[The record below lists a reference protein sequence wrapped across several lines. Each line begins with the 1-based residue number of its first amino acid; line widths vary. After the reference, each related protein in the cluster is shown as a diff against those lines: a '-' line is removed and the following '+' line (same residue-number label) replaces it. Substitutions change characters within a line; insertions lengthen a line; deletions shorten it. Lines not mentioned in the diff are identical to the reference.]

1 LKQSITTVPGEV
13 YNFSFWLLSPGI
25 PPNAFQA
32 LWNGNVI
39 FDRENITIQPY
50 TQYSFQVTATGTTTT
65 VEFRASNGEV
75 FLLLDDVSVTRQ
87 AIPEPATLGVLG
99 LGGIVLACVL
109 GRRRVLAA

>member
-1 LKQSITTVPGEV
+1 V